1 MSPPRSAPQTGRVVK
16 HIDPPVEVARKTM
29 VDKGKP
35 TNVADMLSGVMVALR
50 LVVRAKRPVAS
61 GR

>member
-1 MSPPRSAPQTGRVVK
+1 
-16 HIDPPVEVARKTM
+16 M